1 MTNKTHVTLGLA
13 LSLGA
18 MVGCDPTKQLQS
30 AKEERAETVREVQ
43 KDQAELQREQ
53 VEEAAK
59 LARKQEIAN
68 TGEAKDIGRELND
81 QALAADKLALE
92 QGKDQVN
99 LDAKANEKIA
109 EANAEVHEAAVKV
122 EGKRADIVAKERERL
137 SKIEARANELR
148 SKAAEKSRDVEAKVD
163 AQLTGFETAWKD
175 AETDLGALEQVAAAN
190 LDRSKNALEKKLAT
204 LEKRLDRADDA
215 L

>member
-18 MVGCDPTKQLQS
+18 MVGCDPTKQLQN
-30 AKEERAETVREVQ
+30 AKEERAETVREVR

-59 LARKQEIAN
+59 LAKKQEIAN
-68 TGEAKDIGRELND
+68 THEAKDLGQELND

-92 QGKDQVN
+92 QGKDQAK
-99 LDAKANEKIA
+99 LDAKANEKIG

-137 SKIEARANELR
+137 SKIEARASELR
-148 SKAAEKSRDVEAKVD
+148 AKAAEKSRDVEAKVD
-163 AQLTGFETAWKD
+163 AQLTGFDTAWKD

-190 LDRSKNALEKKLAT
+190 LDRSKSALEKKLAT